1 MILHLH
7 HRYRTLGGE
16 EQAIAAL
23 RRLTEQRLGE
33 PTALLERDSTAT
45 GAARAAR
52 GLLLGGIDPD
62 EVAAAVRREGARVV
76 HAHNVHPTFGVRAL
90 RAARSEGA
98 RVVLHLHN
106 YRLVCAVATC
116 VRDGHDCTD
125 CHGRDTRPGV
135 RHGCRGGTAESL
147 VYAAGISRQQRALLA
162 AADAVVVPSSAARDR
177 LEALGVAL
185 PDGATRVI
193 AHPVEAGP
201 AVTPVPDGPAL
212 FVGRLAPEKGAA
224 TAIAAARITGRPLVV
239 AGDGPLADDL
249 RDAARDLPH
258 VTFVGRVDAV
268 ELAALRAGAS
278 VELAPSL
285 AHETF
290 GLAAA
295 EAMLRGLPV
304 VASDVGAL
312 RELVPDDAR
321 VPPNDPAALA
331 DAWVRLAGD
340 ADAGRRQRRAAE
352 AITDGDAIVAGLRAA
367 YGDAPA

>member
-16 EQAIAAL
+16 EQAIAGL
-23 RRLTEQRLGE
+23 RRLTEQRLGQ

-62 EVAAAVRREGARVV
+62 EVSAAVRREGARVV
-76 HAHNVHPTFGVRAL
+76 HVHNVHPTFGVRAL

-116 VRDGHDCTD
+116 VRDGRDCTA

-135 RHGCRGGTAESL
+135 RHRCRGGASESL

-162 AADAVVVPSSAARDR
+162 AADAVVVPSRAALDR
-177 LEALGVAL
+177 LRELGAPL
-185 PDGATRVI
+185 PDRGVHVV
-193 AHPVEAGP
+193 AHPVDAGAPIVPDPHGP
-201 AVTPVPDGPAL
+201 AIFA
-212 FVGRLAPEKGAA
+212 GRLAPEKGVA
-224 TAIAAARITGRPLVV
+224 TAIAAARLTGRPLVV
-239 AGDGPLADDL
+239 VGDGPLEAEL
-249 RDAARDLPH
+249 HEAARDLPH
-258 VTFVGRVDAV
+258 VTFPGRLGVD
-268 ELAALRAGAS
+268 ELAALRASGS

-295 EAMLRGLPV
+295 ESMLRGLPV

-321 VPPNDPAALA
+321 VPPSDPAALA

-340 ADAGRRQRRAAE
+340 ADAGRRQRDAARTV
-352 AITDGDAIVAGLRAA
+352 TDPDAIVAGLRAA
-367 YGDAPA
+367 YGDR

>member
-16 EQAIAAL
+16 ERAIAGL

-33 PTALLERDSTAT
+33 STALLERDSTAT

-52 GLLLGGIDPD
+52 GLLLGGIDPA

-90 RAARSEGA
+90 RAARAAGA

-135 RHGCRGGTAESL
+135 RHRCRGGLTEGVA
-147 VYAAGISRQQRALLA
+147 YAAGISRQQPALLA
-162 AADAVVVPSSAARDR
+162 AADTVVVPSRAALDR
-177 LEALGVAL
+177 LRALGAPL
-185 PDGATRVI
+185 PDLRVHVV
-193 AHPVEAGP
+193 AHPVDVGP
-201 AVTPVPDGPAL
+201 AITPDRHGPAI
-212 FVGRLAPEKGAA
+212 FAGRLSPEKGVAV
-224 TAIAAARITGRPLVV
+224 AIEAARISGRPLVV
-239 AGDGPLADDL
+239 AGDGPLEGEL
-249 RDAARDLPH
+249 RAAARDLPQ
-258 VTFVGRVDAV
+258 VRFTGRLAPDA
-268 ELAALRAGAS
+268 LATLRASAS

-290 GLAAA
+290 GLASA

-312 RELVPDDAR
+312 RELVPADAR
-321 VPPNDPAALA
+321 VPSGDPQALA
-331 DAWVRLAGD
+331 DAWTRIAGD
-340 ADAGRRQRRAAE
+340 GDAGRRQRDAARAV
-352 AITDGDAIVAGLRAA
+352 TDGDAIAAGLRAA
-367 YGDAPA
+367 YGD